1 MRSLFIAFLIVLF
14 AGVQTAA
21 AFSNA
26 HKDTTVSEQA
36 MSVGQGAP
44 DMVDAAF
51 SHHAKCCEKSGK
63 AGSIAKTFSCSADCL
78 SYYVDSVAHQV
89 LVGTTL
95 ETLPLHVRT
104 SVKTAP
110 HVRPPKHV

>member
-63 AGSIAKTFSCSADCL
+63 AGSIAKKHSPVAPTVFPIMSTASPIRSWSGQRSKRCRCTF
-78 SYYVDSVAHQV
+78 V
-89 LVGTTL
+89 
-95 ETLPLHVRT
+95 PL
-104 SVKTAP
+104 
-110 HVRPPKHV
+110 